1 MSDDREPATSS
12 GAPAVTRRRSLL
24 ETSLTT
30 RFGLRLHM
38 SLMLA
43 AAFSVG
49 FMSNFIM
56 LRAGLALLLMRW
68 VLAYC
73 IGYLVLFVAMRFWL
87 AYVGVRPFSR
97 SGGGSAL
104 DAADGYDG
112 PVAWPSGGGSGGG
125 GGVFKGAGG
134 RFGGGGASGGFDGK
148 SLAGASGSSHIGA
161 KGFGVGDL
169 FGGDDAGKLLVLIAV
184 VVAILAAF
192 GGGIVFMIVSAP
204 HLLVDVAFGAAI
216 TSGIAPATRRAAV
229 DPCWEGSVW
238 HATWK
243 PAAAMLA
250 VLVVCAIAFH
260 HYFPGLRTLGE
271 AFTALR

>member
-1 MSDDREPATSS
+1 MSGEPGTDVAVD
-12 GAPAVTRRRSLL
+12 GADATRRRGLL
-24 ETSLTT
+24 ERSLTT

-56 LRAGLALLLMRW
+56 LRAGLSALLLRW
-68 VLAYC
+68 ILAYC

-97 SGGGSAL
+97 GSGGSAL
-104 DAADGYDG
+104 DAGDGYTG
-112 PVAWPSGGGSGGG
+112 PIAWPSGGRSSGGG
-125 GGVFKGAGG
+125 AFRGGGG

-148 SLAGASGSSHIGA
+148 SVAASVGSHGGSKGLGIG
-161 KGFGVGDL
+161 DI
-169 FGGDDAGKLLVLIAV
+169 FGGDDSGKLLLLIAV

-192 GGGIVFMIVSAP
+192 GGGIVFLVVSAP

-216 TSGIAPATRRAAV
+216 TSGMAPAAKRVAV
-229 DPCWEGSVW
+229 APQWEGSVW

-243 PAAAMLA
+243 PAVVM
-250 VLVVCAIAFH
+250 LVVLIVCALVFH
-260 HYFPGLRTLGE
+260 HFFPGMRTLGE
-271 AFTALR
+271 AFTALH